1 MPPPD
6 WSQYR
11 RHPHR
16 RPLGAGVGG
25 GAHPAA
31 RPALRLAE
39 VFLHEDL
46 GGRQET
52 GGNLKISRL
61 LPALNIP
68 TR

>member
-1 MPPPD
+1 M
-6 WSQYR
+6 
-11 RHPHR
+11 
-16 RPLGAGVGG
+16 GG

-31 RPALRLAE
+31 RAALRLAE